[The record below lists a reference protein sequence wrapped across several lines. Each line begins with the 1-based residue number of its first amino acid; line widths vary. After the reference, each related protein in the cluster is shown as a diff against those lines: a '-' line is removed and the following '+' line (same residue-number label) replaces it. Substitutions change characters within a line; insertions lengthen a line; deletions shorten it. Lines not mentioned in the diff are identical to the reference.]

1 MSVSHLQTLVLGLGN
16 PILTDDGV
24 GIHVTRAVASRLAFH
39 PDLAG
44 CPTAVPGVN
53 RDSTG
58 PGDLRSGVRF
68 SEASVGGLRLLE
80 VLAGYDRVILVDA
93 IQTPDGLPGD
103 ICQLSPGD
111 VRSSLH
117 AGSTHDLSLQGALAW
132 GRQTGMALPDDDGIR
147 IVAVET
153 RDVLTFGESC
163 TPEVATAVPRAVE
176 LVLGMLGDLKT

>member
-24 GIHVTRAVASRLAFH
+24 GIHVTRAVVSRLMSH
-39 PDLAG
+39 PDLAEG
-44 CPTAVPGVN
+44 I
-53 RDSTG
+53 
-58 PGDLRSGVRF
+58 RF
-68 SEASVGGLRLLE
+68 AEASVGGLRLLE
-80 VLAGYDRVILVDA
+80 VLTGYDRVILVDA